1 MSQNTS
7 SWKWIAVV
15 FIVLFVV
22 AIAIAGAFYIKSTE
36 PVIITTTT
44 TSTTTMTVP
53 ITTTT
58 TSTTTMTVPATV
70 TAMSYVTTTE
80 TVTPSN
86 YYSLLSIVNLEN
98 STTLANDQTVNEPAG
113 QNSSLSYYISYAGY
127 VEVEVLSSTTSN
139 TYVEVSG
146 AYNGGSYSS
155 GEISVGTGGTVLFP
169 VLPGTVT
176 ITIGNTNV
184 FSGATQTVTILYVY

>member
-1 MSQNTS
+1 
-7 SWKWIAVV
+7 
-15 FIVLFVV
+15 
-22 AIAIAGAFYIKSTE
+22 
-36 PVIITTTT
+36 
-44 TSTTTMTVP
+44 
-53 ITTTT
+53 
-58 TSTTTMTVPATV
+58 
-70 TAMSYVTTTE
+70 MSYVTTTE